1 MSSTPTDETDFGY
14 VSPAD
19 FDEPGTPDEDI
30 KVKDEVDLP
39 VLEEVI
45 YYLDKEIDKC
55 TRIEGLSAGTS
66 SNGLTLDQQLVVQ
79 QELSRKLN
87 LIKVSIKAV
96 IEGIE
101 EKYDE
106 TRG

>member
-1 MSSTPTDETDFGY
+1 MSTTIEDNDYGY

-19 FDEPGTPDEDI
+19 FDEPGTPEEDVKHQDET
-30 KVKDEVDLP
+30 DLP
-39 VLEEVI
+39 VLEEVMI
-45 YYLDKEIDKC
+45 YLNNEIAKTNHVDSMEA
-55 TRIEGLSAGTS
+55 TDDTAGMS
-66 SNGLTLDQQLVVQ
+66 LEQRWAVQ
-79 QELSRKLN
+79 REIGRKLG
-87 LIKVSIKAV
+87 LIRISIQAV

>member
-1 MSSTPTDETDFGY
+1 MNSAIEENDHIY

-19 FDEPGTPDEDI
+19 FDEPGTPEADVKSQDET
-30 KVKDEVDLP
+30 DLP
-39 VLEEVI
+39 VLEEVMR
-45 YYLDKEIDKC
+45 YLAREMAKTTHVDSLEATEDTASMTLEQRWAVQREI
-55 TRIEGLSAGTS
+55 
-66 SNGLTLDQQLVVQ
+66 
-79 QELSRKLN
+79 SRKLG
-87 LIKVSIKAV
+87 LIRLGIQAV

>member
-1 MSSTPTDETDFGY
+1 MSTQIEDNDVAY

-30 KVKDEVDLP
+30 KARDEIDLP
-39 VLEEVI
+39 VLEEVM
-45 YYLDKEIDKC
+45 YYLDKEIAK
-55 TRIEGLSAGTS
+55 TS
-66 SNGLTLDQQLVVQ
+66 HVDALAPTEDTADMSLEQRWVIQR
-79 QELSRKLN
+79 EISRKLG
-87 LIKVSIKAV
+87 LIKNSIQAV